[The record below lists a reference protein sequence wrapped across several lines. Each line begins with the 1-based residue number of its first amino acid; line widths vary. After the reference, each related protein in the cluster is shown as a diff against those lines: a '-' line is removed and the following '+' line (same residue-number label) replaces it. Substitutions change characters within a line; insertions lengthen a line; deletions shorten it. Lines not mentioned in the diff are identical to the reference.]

1 MLTPRLS
8 RLAGFDSGVSLVR
21 KYQPFRPMTERR
33 SRAYRQRTIT
43 NQSNTDSTKEVGETV
58 SLTPAETRVLALLPT
73 YRTLAAIGTELG
85 VGRPTVKTRV
95 ENIYK
100 KLGATTRGEA
110 VKIAGSV
117 GLLPPSVTDGQ
128 PPSFTFR

>member
-1 MLTPRLS
+1 
-8 RLAGFDSGVSLVR
+8 
-21 KYQPFRPMTERR
+21 MTDRR
-33 SRAYRQRTIT
+33 STTYRQRTIT
-43 NQSNTDSTKEVGETV
+43 KQSDTDSTNQLRETA

-85 VGRPTVKTRV
+85 VGRPTVKTHV

-110 VKIAGSV
+110 VILADRV
-117 GLLPPSVTDGQ
+117 GLLPASVTDGQ
-128 PPSFTFR
+128 RPSVKPS

>member
-1 MLTPRLS
+1 
-8 RLAGFDSGVSLVR
+8 
-21 KYQPFRPMTERR
+21 MTDRR
-33 SRAYRQRTIT
+33 STTYRQRTIT
-43 NQSNTDSTKEVGETV
+43 NQSDTDSTNQLREMT

-85 VGRPTVKTRV
+85 VGRPTVKTHV

-110 VKIAGSV
+110 VTLADSV

-128 PPSFTFR
+128 APSVTFR

>member
-1 MLTPRLS
+1 
-8 RLAGFDSGVSLVR
+8 
-21 KYQPFRPMTERR
+21 MTDT
-33 SRAYRQRTIT
+33 RATTYRQWTIT
-43 NQSNTDSTKEVGETV
+43 NQSDTDSTNQSREIA

-85 VGRPTVKTRV
+85 VGRPTVKTHV

-110 VKIAGSV
+110 VTLAGSI
-117 GLLPPSVTDGQ
+117 GLLPPSVTDSQ
-128 PPSFTFR
+128 PLPVELS